1 MCAAAKASGS
11 SVSREFFENL
21 GKMTVNL
28 FLRECVS
35 RKVDIAAV
43 RPFGNVPRSYTQRGR
58 KVYTTAVQY
67 LQHQEK
73 ELFNRLNNPP
83 PTSQNYSTWL
93 IKLSGVAKELSNCM
107 VDNYVQKFNSKHNLT
122 KKKRK
127 DGKMLKNEVTVN
139 SMFNLINNT
148 EDGGE

>member
-1 MCAAAKASGS
+1 
-11 SVSREFFENL
+11 
-21 GKMTVNL
+21 MTVNL

-35 RKVDIAAV
+35 RKVDIGAV

-83 PTSQNYSTWL
+83 PTSQNYSAWL
-93 IKLSGVAKELSNCM
+93 IKLSSLAKVLSNRM
-107 VDNYVQKFNSKHNLT
+107 VDDYVQKFNSKPDLT

-127 DGKMLKNEVTVN
+127 DGEKLKNEVTVN

-148 EDGGE
+148 EDEGE

>member
-1 MCAAAKASGS
+1 M
-11 SVSREFFENL
+11 
-21 GKMTVNL
+21 GKMVVNL

-35 RKVDIAAV
+35 RKVDINTV
-43 RPFGNVPRSYTQRGR
+43 RPFGNVSQRSYTQRGR
-58 KVYTTAVQY
+58 KVYATAVQY

-73 ELFNRLNNPP
+73 EVFNRLNNPP
-83 PTSQNYSTWL
+83 PTSQNYSAWL
-93 IKLSGVAKELSNCM
+93 IKLSGLAKELSNRM
-107 VDNYVQKFNSKHNLT
+107 VDNYVQKFNSKPGLP

-127 DGKMLKNEVTVN
+127 DSEKLKNEITVN